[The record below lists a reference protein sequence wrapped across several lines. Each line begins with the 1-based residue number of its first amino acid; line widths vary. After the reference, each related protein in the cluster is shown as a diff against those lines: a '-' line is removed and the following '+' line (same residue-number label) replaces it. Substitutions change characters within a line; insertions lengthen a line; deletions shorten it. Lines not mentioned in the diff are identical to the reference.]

1 MQTGSGFYYVANDSC
16 LFARNELTTS
26 NASHSGSGWFARV
39 ELMQCTMY
47 TSLINTNPRPSPLLL
62 LLQVQQYI
70 MPPVI
75 VVYFVFIRIFIDFT
89 ICILHILRGNKTIN

>member
-1 MQTGSGFYYVANDSC
+1 MSSACKRDYVANDSC

-47 TSLINTNPRPSPLLL
+47 TSLINTNMATTIAAAAAAAAAGPTIHHASGYCCIFRIYSHFHRF
-62 LLQVQQYI
+62 YN
-70 MPPVI
+70 MHFA
-75 VVYFVFIRIFIDFT
+75 YFKR
-89 ICILHILRGNKTIN
+89 K